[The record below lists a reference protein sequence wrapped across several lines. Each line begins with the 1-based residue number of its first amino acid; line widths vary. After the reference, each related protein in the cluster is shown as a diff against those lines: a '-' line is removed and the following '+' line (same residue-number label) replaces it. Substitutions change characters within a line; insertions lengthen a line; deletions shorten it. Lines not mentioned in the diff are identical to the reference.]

1 MTLTDKEKIEMA
13 LRNIQKMLDVLEKQ
27 ESDWL
32 KENKNDIPSVVKG
45 YFEVQ
50 RYTLNTLK
58 ENLGSKHAIVYN

>member
-1 MTLTDKEKIEMA
+1 MTLTDKGKIELA

-50 RYTLNTLK
+50 RHTLNTLK
-58 ENLGSKHAIVYN
+58 ENLGS